1 MNEITNITT
10 DPRLLILK
18 VNSLLDSL
26 NDQQTATLYTLLNQP
41 NSDEQ
46 LRIVVNLICHTILA
60 NTLSNNKEPSLMFDW
75 KNLAERSYTAYGQ
88 VTSFKNFKGDP
99 MPEFDELPE
108 TIQEAWIAAVTEA
121 VSYYCKQKE

>member
-41 NSDEQ
+41 SSDVF
-46 LRIVVNLICHTILA
+46 LRIVVNTICNTILA
-60 NTLSNNKEPSLMFDW
+60 NTL
-75 KNLAERSYTAYGQ
+75 
-88 VTSFKNFKGDP
+88 
-99 MPEFDELPE
+99 
-108 TIQEAWIAAVTEA
+108 
-121 VSYYCKQKE
+121 KQKQNPNASLGD

>member
-60 NTLSNNKEPSLMFDW
+60 NTL
-75 KNLAERSYTAYGQ
+75 
-88 VTSFKNFKGDP
+88 
-99 MPEFDELPE
+99 
-108 TIQEAWIAAVTEA
+108 I
-121 VSYYCKQKE
+121 KQQQGA

>member
-41 NSDEQ
+41 SSDVF
-46 LRIVVNLICHTILA
+46 LRIVVNTICNTILA
-60 NTLSNNKEPSLMFDW
+60 NALKQRQNPDASL
-75 KNLAERSYTAYGQ
+75 
-88 VTSFKNFKGDP
+88 GD
-99 MPEFDELPE
+99 
-108 TIQEAWIAAVTEA
+108 
-121 VSYYCKQKE
+121 